1 MVCGLW
7 QVNSGEASGR
17 HAVGLC
23 LMLRFAPEGIQGL
36 LAVPGPRVPADTQ
49 REGHPPLPE
58 SSGMGGFEACAKWQ
72 GDGWGWGD
80 CVTHYLSAVT
90 LNKWE
95 RSCWNREDRA
105 EVWSWEGVQQTQ
117 EVGGMGQERWRE
129 NGTEPARVRWGEP
142 YKGSCLEVT
151 LRAPPRL
158 REAIPSL
165 LPPPEL

>member
-36 LAVPGPRVPADTQ
+36 LAVPGPCVPEDTQ
-49 REGHPPLPE
+49 REGHPPSPRAQVWAVLRPVP
-58 SSGMGGFEACAKWQ
+58 SGKVMVGG
-72 GDGWGWGD
+72 GGD

-117 EVGGMGQERWRE
+117 EVGGMGQERWGE
-129 NGTEPARVRWGEP
+129 NGTEPARVRCGEP